1 MAARLVFLVPLLKVA
16 ATTPSDLAG
25 RQTACEA
32 VHFFI
37 ARGTTEPYP
46 GRQEDLVKAVC
57 EGLSSCGFEDIIYPA
72 SFDDYCGSAYGGV
85 VNGTAQITAYAESCP
100 DAKLVLTG
108 YSQGGH
114 VVGDILG
121 GGGGEIP
128 NQNCTQPI
136 SAPLSPE
143 TSPGNKIKAV
153 TLFGDVRH
161 TASQSYNVGTGAA
174 GTGILPRSETELEAL
189 NKFSELLHSWCF
201 VDDPVCASSTDIN
214 AHLEYFD
221 ASMSEAAAWVKT
233 KI

>member
-1 MAARLVFLVPLLKVA
+1 MATRLLFLTALLSVAAAR
-16 ATTPSDLAG
+16 ATDLTG
-25 RQTACEA
+25 RQTSCQE

-37 ARGTTEPYP
+37 ARGSTEPYP
-46 GRQEDLVKAVC
+46 GRQEDLVNAVC
-57 EGLSSCGFEDIIYPA
+57 EGLSSCGYEDIIYPA
-72 SFDDYCGSAYGGV
+72 AFEDYCGSAYGGV

-114 VVGDILG
+114 VAGDILG

-128 NQNCTQPI
+128 NQNCTQPTNT
-136 SAPLSPE
+136 PLSPE
-143 TSPGNKIKAV
+143 TSPGNRIVAA

-174 GTGILPRSETELEAL
+174 GTGILPRSGAGLESL
-189 NKFSELLHSWCF
+189 NRFSEILHSWCF
-201 VDDPVCASSTDIN
+201 IDDPVCAGGSDIN

-221 ASMSEAAAWVKT
+221 ASMSEAAAWVKA